1 MNNALCHA
9 HHRCPRDLRYP
20 ANHISLAMIQPKLL
34 CLSLSFSLSL
44 SLSLE
49 PMMDIGIVAIRFV
62 VAVMFQWKLGNF
74 MRETYEQC
82 MQRSAEIEN
91 LFSNIYHPTRSRY
104 CPSIGKDGLWKKENC
119 KIFFPNTFTF
129 IFSETFF
136 KRSDGRRK
144 TAYGMLYFSFN
155 AAWKHSTM
163 YGSSHLQTSPTIS
176 FREAQCPYPV
186 VLLLI
191 APAPSLSS
199 TSLSLLQ
206 NISSSVSPSLIQYVC
221 SLPIPAR
228 WGSLHCFW
236 LLDGD
241 LLIADG

>member
-1 MNNALCHA
+1 
-9 HHRCPRDLRYP
+9 
-20 ANHISLAMIQPKLL
+20 
-34 CLSLSFSLSL
+34 
-44 SLSLE
+44 
-49 PMMDIGIVAIRFV
+49 
-62 VAVMFQWKLGNF
+62 
-74 MRETYEQC
+74 

-104 CPSIGKDGLWKKENC
+104 CPSIGKDGLRKKENC

-136 KRSDGRRK
+136 KRSGGRRK
-144 TAYGMLYFSFN
+144 TAYGMLCFSFN
-155 AAWKHSTM
+155 AAWKQSTM

-176 FREAQCPYPV
+176 FREAQCPYLV

-191 APAPSLSS
+191 APALSLSS

-221 SLPIPAR
+221 SLPIPDR
-228 WGSLHCFW
+228 
-236 LLDGD
+236 
-241 LLIADG
+241 